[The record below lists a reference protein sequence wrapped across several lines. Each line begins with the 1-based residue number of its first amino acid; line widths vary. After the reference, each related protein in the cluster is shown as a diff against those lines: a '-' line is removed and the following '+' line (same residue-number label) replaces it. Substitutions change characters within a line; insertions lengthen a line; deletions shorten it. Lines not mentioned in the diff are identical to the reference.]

1 MSSIHTPSPK
11 SPENEKIKRY
21 DRQLRLWGENGQ
33 LALETSHVCLIN
45 ANVVGTEILKNLVLP
60 GIRAFT
66 IIDDQTVTEDDVDSN
81 FFLWPEES
89 IGQSRAKVAAHFL
102 LEMNEDVKK
111 GDYIQEKFEILLE
124 KDLDFFKNFTLVIA
138 CGICD
143 EDSLN
148 KLSRKLWSIN
158 VPLLVAKSIGFLGY
172 IRLQIEEHPVLEPHP
187 DNSLDDLRLD
197 HLFPE
202 LQSYFDSFPN
212 FDCLDRTELSRI
224 PSLVIIYRNLLKWRE
239 HYQKSANTIPTNYSE
254 KSELISLIKTNMFEL
269 KDRFV
274 ALELENFEE
283 AIKLA
288 NKIFYDSDRIPDNLR
303 KLLAE
308 ANRRDSK
315 LTINSNFWTMVKA
328 LNDFLTIYDGH
339 LPLNGSIP
347 DMNSGS
353 EQYIRLQKIYKQKA
367 KDDVN
372 RLQQILQ
379 DNYKTIAISDF
390 DINLFCKNVRNLI
403 VLRTGPMFDDIF
415 NKSMRLLAAKNLQN
429 CTDEED
435 SDSDILRFYILM
447 RLIDRFYSKHRRFP
461 GQNDDEVDV
470 SELKREFRDFC
481 QDLGSHI
488 VINDESFHEICRYG
502 GCELH
507 SVSAFLGGCAAQ
519 EAIKI
524 ITSQYVPI
532 DNTFVYNGLSGTT
545 FTYKI

>member
-470 SELKREFRDFC
+470 SELKNF
-481 QDLGSHI
+481 
-488 VINDESFHEICRYG
+488 VIF
-502 GCELH
+502 
-507 SVSAFLGGCAAQ
+507 A
-519 EAIKI
+519 KI
-524 ITSQYVPI
+524 LVVI
-532 DNTFVYNGLSGTT
+532 L
-545 FTYKI
+545 